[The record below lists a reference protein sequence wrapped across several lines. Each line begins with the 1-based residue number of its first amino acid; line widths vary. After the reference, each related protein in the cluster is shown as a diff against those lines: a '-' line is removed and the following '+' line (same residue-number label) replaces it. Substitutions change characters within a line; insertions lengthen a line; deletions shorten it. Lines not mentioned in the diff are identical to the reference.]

1 MVLRTFNFWGFCSL
15 SWKTP
20 DFNDMFSKK
29 SLKSMVLSTFN
40 FWGFCGQY
48 RDFHYYFSSFVIV
61 NIKTVTMCLKNSNEG
76 PFGLKT
82 LILSKISNTQGGK
95 IAQIQI

>member
-1 MVLRTFNFWGFCSL
+1 MVLRTFNFWGFGGQYR
-15 SWKTP
+15 KTP

-48 RDFHYYFSSFVIV
+48 RDFHYYFLCRNENLVPHVYKNLYNQIV
-61 NIKTVTMCLKNSNEG
+61 SRC
-76 PFGLKT
+76 F
-82 LILSKISNTQGGK
+82 
-95 IAQIQI
+95 